1 MLKKLGAVLAL
12 GLATINGWAQTT
24 SGEISGTEVWSGTV
38 ELTGDITIPFGG
50 DLTIQPGT
58 RVLVATR
65 DDTRSGD
72 NADKIEI
79 RVAGGSLKAVGTPD
93 NRIEFLSVGDSPV
106 SGSWIGIICSLGT
119 FEMRQANI
127 RHATIA
133 INYELPGFY
142 RLSDLEVL
150 DCSSSAIVLSA
161 SGRYTINDVE
171 VRSSNNSSALR
182 CSGPNYVELNRWLV
196 VGGGNG
202 IYVGRGEAVLKDVTI
217 GPGSGSGYGV
227 NFDGTRL
234 GISNSTIT
242 AWHSGIQIGPNGG
255 INISL
260 EDVELKGNKYAM
272 EGGRKT
278 ETLSIQGSQVFGNE
292 NGITVAANT
301 ADVRDNLFRANG
313 YGFRYDPDHKDRWAP
328 PSRFDGKFENNFF
341 EGNANAGLEF
351 RTTTLV
357 KTEVTE
363 MSRISGNRFAEN
375 GIGLLTDLEL
385 PNEMLVGNDFSNNG
399 ITLRNRSS
407 DFTLVADGNYWGDEL
422 TALLGEGALL
432 SEIETFSGDIS
443 ITGWSPVSTLIS
455 VEPPPSPIEWDEGL
469 WGVTEGETATIS
481 VTLERGETFQ
491 YQWYLDGEAISG
503 ATSSR
508 LDIENASLADAGT
521 YTVVVSNAAG
531 SVTSA
536 PAVLSVDPA
545 PTGTPGI
552 DSDSFHPADT
562 NQDSRISIDE
572 VTSYG
577 AAWKN
582 GRNWETGPNPIP
594 IDYLT
599 RAGALWKNGERY
611 RKDANVATA
620 PLWWVNDPGANRA
633 SLQADDSGEGSK
645 GLKRLS
651 LDRSPTRTPLIQ
663 KDSSEGVRVTPAA
676 GTSFWAVEY
685 DGQRV
690 GPFVGDQ
697 SQALPGVSVEQLT
710 TMVMSIDGNSFVRVF
725 DSARS
730 HEDSA
735 KAMMQEGRLA
745 LLPPGLPG
753 NYIVEASSNLEQWGP
768 ASLGSVNGELVH
780 PVLEESVSASFFR
793 FRAIEHP

>member
-93 NRIEFLSVGDSPV
+93 NRIEFLSVGDRPG

-119 FEMRQANI
+119 FEMREASI
-127 RHATIA
+127 RHATNA
-133 INYELPGFY
+133 VYYERPGFY
-142 RLSDLEVL
+142 QLSDLEV
-150 DCSSSAIVLSA
+150 SNYSGWAITLGA
-161 SGRYTINDVE
+161 SGRYTLNDIDI
-171 VRSSNNSSALR
+171 RSQDGSYALYA
-182 CSGPNYVELNRWLV
+182 SGPTYVELNRWV
-196 VGGGNG
+196 VGGAGNG
-202 IYVGRGEAVLKDVTI
+202 LYTASAEAKLTDVTVE
-217 GPGSGSGYGV
+217 SGSGYGV
-227 NFDGTRL
+227 YADGPRL
-234 GISNSTIT
+234 DILDSSITSRSRGIEF
-242 AWHSGIQIGPNGG
+242 GPNGSTSVTL
-255 INISL
+255 NN
-260 EDVELKGNKYAM
+260 VELKGNTHAIL
-272 EGGRKT
+272 GGRKMNA
-278 ETLSIQGSQVFGNE
+278 LKIVGSRIFGNE
-292 NGITVAANT
+292 NGILVAPYVAEI
-301 ADVRDNLFRANG
+301 RDTLFRANG
-313 YGFRYDPDHKDRWAP
+313 YGFRYENNVRGSSFQTTTFQPI
-328 PSRFDGKFENNFF
+328 FENNVF
-341 EGNANAGLEF
+341 EGNANEAFEIRYRANLGSGLEVI
-351 RTTTLV
+351 TTSLF
-357 KTEVTE
+357 
-363 MSRISGNRFAEN
+363 SGNRFAQN
-375 GIGLLTDLEL
+375 GIGFLTNLEL
-385 PNEMLVGNDFSNNG
+385 PDELLSGNDFSNNG
-399 ITLRNRSS
+399 IDLQNASP
-407 DFTLVADGNYWGDEL
+407 DFTLVANGNYWGAEVTREL
-422 TALLGEGALL
+422 AEGTPA
-432 SEIETFSGDIS
+432 SEIETLRGDIS
-443 ITGWSPVSTLIS
+443 ITSWSNVSNLIT

-491 YQWYLDGEAISG
+491 YQWYLDGAAISG

-545 PTGTPGI
+545 PTGTPGT

-651 LDRSPTRTPLIQ
+651 MDRSPTRTPLIQ
-663 KDSSEGVRVTPAA
+663 KDSSEGLRVTPTG
-676 GTSFWAVEY
+676 GTAFWALEY
-685 DGQRV
+685 DGHRV

-697 SQALPGVSVEQLT
+697 SQAVAGVSVEQLT
-710 TMVMSIDGNSFVRVF
+710 TMVMSIDGNSFVKVF

-730 HEDSA
+730 HEDST
-735 KAMMQEGRLA
+735 KAMMQDGRLA

-753 NYIVEASSNLEQWGP
+753 NYIVEVSSNLEQWDP